1 MLASLESDRA
11 RIVTLEA
18 QISEIMRLLST
29 VQAEQALVQERLDSY
44 KYPVLTLPNELVS
57 DVFIHFLPTYPLC
70 PPLTGIRSPQLLLQI
85 CRKWR
90 DIALSTP
97 ALWRAIS
104 FEDPRVS
111 ALEQRERAKAW
122 LGRSGVLPLSIQMD
136 RDSFPR
142 PGALGEL
149 LGVIAAHSTRWEY
162 IKLNLSGRH
171 SFAVGGA
178 LPLLFHL
185 DIYAYEKRSPTMAF
199 FDDMPRLRTVIFSHF
214 DHPLPWSQL
223 TSLTLIG
230 KQPQECTPVL
240 SHASSLRYCE
250 LVMYELLGE
259 LSVKSDITLPCLES
273 LVLEPWSKH
282 LRFPTQYIL
291 SFIVPS
297 LRKLQGPG
305 PALMHIPELVSRS
318 GCTLQEVWITGE
330 TDAVSEQFR
339 AAFPFIPKLSFNHKL
354 AAWNPNEESRLLM
367 HPIGSLAQFET

>member
-1 MLASLESDRA
+1 
-11 RIVTLEA
+11 
-18 QISEIMRLLST
+18 
-29 VQAEQALVQERLDSY
+29 
-44 KYPVLTLPNELVS
+44 LTLPNELLS
-57 DVFIHFLPTYPLC
+57 EVFIHFLPTYPLC
-70 PPLTGIRSPQLLLQI
+70 PPLTGNRSPQLPLQI

-104 FEDPRVS
+104 FEDLRGN

-122 LGRSGVLPLSIQMD
+122 LGRSGVLPLSIKMD
-136 RDSFPR
+136 RDPFPR

-149 LGVIAAHSTRWEY
+149 LGVIASHSTRWEY

-185 DIYAYEKRSPTMAF
+185 DIYAYEKRSPTIAF
-199 FDDMPRLRTVIFSHF
+199 FDDMPRLRTVIFSHS
-214 DHPLPWSQL
+214 DHPPIPWSQL

-230 KQPQECTPVL
+230 RQAHECTIVL
-240 SHASSLRYCE
+240 SHVSSLRYCE
-250 LVMYELLGE
+250 LVLYELPGE
-259 LSVKSDITLPCLES
+259 LPVQSDTTLPCLES
-273 LVLEPWSKH
+273 LFLEPWSKH
-282 LRFPTQYIL
+282 LQFPSQYIL

-318 GCTLQEVWITGE
+318 GCSLQEVWITGE
-330 TDAVSEQFR
+330 TDAVSDDVYR
-339 AAFPFIPKLSFNHKL
+339 AVFPYIPKLSFNRKL
-354 AAWNPNEESRLLM
+354 AVWNPTEESRLVM